1 MTIPPLT
8 VPRSVGILAGSRVSS
23 RRCSG
28 RSLDRCL
35 SPQRRTCARP
45 LGFPGIADLPIG
57 SWVSPSSFFLPVA
70 HASRPELRRG
80 MPALF
85 RFPFPITSSAGIPA
99 TAPSWVLMVG
109 TAFRGGPPTQFLG
122 YSNTDYSV
130 IPNLPAQPRA
140 LLEASNPSPI
150 ALAASWVLMVGTAFR
165 GGPPTRFLGYSKT
178 DYSVIPNLPAQP
190 RALLEASNPS
200 PIALAASWVLMV
212 GTAFRGGPPTR
223 FLGYSKTDYSVI
235 PNLPAQPRTLLEAS
249 NPSPIASPLPS
260 ALSANLCALCG
271 NLFSPSFNASTSKV
285 AP

>member
-8 VPRSVGILAGSRVSS
+8 VARS
-23 RRCSG
+23 
-28 RSLDRCL
+28 
-35 SPQRRTCARP
+35 ARP

-70 HASRPELRRG
+70 HASRPELRRV

-85 RFPFPITSSAGIPA
+85 RFPFPITTSTGIPGT
-99 TAPSWVLMVG
+99 TASRVLMVG
-109 TAFRGGPPTQFLG
+109 TAFRGGPPTQL
-122 YSNTDYSV
+122 
-130 IPNLPAQPRA
+130 
-140 LLEASNPSPI
+140 
-150 ALAASWVLMVGTAFR
+150 
-165 GGPPTRFLGYSKT
+165 LGYSKT

-200 PIALAASWVLMV
+200 PIALVPSRVLMV
-212 GTAFRGGPPTR
+212 GTAFRGGPPTQ
-223 FLGYSKTDYSVI
+223 FLGYSNTDYSVI
-235 PNLPAQPRTLLEAS
+235 PNLLAQPRALLEAS

-260 ALSANLCALCG
+260 ALSANLCVLCG